1 MPSFT
6 QTERRASFGLASV
19 FSLRMFGLFVILPVV
34 ALYADALPGGNSA
47 ILIGLAVGIY
57 GLTQA
62 IFQIPLGR
70 LSDFWGRKKTIYL
83 GLKY

>member
-34 ALYADALPGGNSA
+34 ALYADALRADLRDARVLPA
-47 ILIGLAVGIY
+47 HD
-57 GLTQA
+57 THC
-62 IFQIPLGR
+62 GR
-70 LSDFWGRKKTIYL
+70 EPSSQRRAKQVPPAPHL
-83 GLKY
+83 